1 MEGEQIDRIKA
12 SDGKPMKDSY
22 LRHKIS
28 SRNPWVDSVYKK
40 TSGYVHLSQSH
51 LHMVIQGKDG
61 QTSFELGPYER
72 NVGLAHYRESLSVFL
87 RMNMMLEPMLED
99 ALLRIQGQC
108 LADFLDENDQTCES

>member
-1 MEGEQIDRIKA
+1 KA

-22 LRHKIS
+22 LREKIS

-51 LHMVIQGKDG
+51 LHMVIQEKDG
-61 QTSFELGPYER
+61 QTSFELGPCER
-72 NVGLAHYRESLSVFL
+72 NVGLDHYHELLSVFL
-87 RMNMMLEPMLED
+87 RMNMMLEPILED
-99 ALLRIQGQC
+99 ALLRIQGLC